1 MADEIRY
8 GQVELNRCAF
18 LRDGAIESQCEAATD
33 LENGRI
39 VAIDKANKKVYD
51 ATNIPEGVTKG
62 NLIYGINYTAER
74 IYNQFTPGRK
84 NFCVK
89 KGEYPRVGILSTGDI
104 FTTDAYLLHE
114 GDFDK
119 LPEDVKLLAITKDED
134 GIDITNPDGSTSV
147 KYQVL

>member
-39 VAIDKANKKVYD
+39 VVVDKLNRKVYD
-51 ATNIPEGVTKG
+51 ATDESAPKTNI
-62 NLIYGINYTAER
+62 IYGINYTAER

-84 NFCVK
+84 NFFVK
-89 KGEYPRVGILSTGDI
+89 KGECPRVGILSTGDI

-114 GDFDK
+114 GDFAK
-119 LPEDVKLLAITKDED
+119 LPKDVKLLAITKDED
-134 GIDITNPDGSTSV
+134 GIDITNPDGSASV